1 MAYNITNQEN
11 SEKKE
16 VKRKASTSKNILKS
30 KKNRINISQES
41 DFKTENHQT
50 ILQIEMEEHKMQL
63 LERKIANHKAQA
75 EIERLKLE
83 NLKLRKK
90 LDS

>member
-30 KKNRINISQES
+30 KKNRIDVSQES
-41 DFKTENHQT
+41 DFETENYQT
-50 ILQIEMEEHKMQL
+50 ILQIEIEECKMQL
-63 LERKIANHKAQA
+63 LERKTANRKAQA
-75 EIERLKLE
+75 EIERLELE
-83 NLKLRKK
+83 NLELRKK

>member
-1 MAYNITNQEN
+1 
-11 SEKKE
+11 
-16 VKRKASTSKNILKS
+16 
-30 KKNRINISQES
+30 
-41 DFKTENHQT
+41 
-50 ILQIEMEEHKMQL
+50 MEEHKMQL